1 MPTRPRHAKPAP
13 RWRRALIAA
22 AAAVTGAALVAG
34 GTVAAAGAGTSIT
47 QPDAKALWSSLG
59 AYLDQ
64 PAPTVTETVTVTA
77 PPVTVTATPTPST
90 ASPTPTASSSSSTP
104 APTATAT
111 PPAAA
116 GRYTPPQLT
125 NPVTIQIAATGG
137 TYSAPAT
144 TDCLFIAPQVITGP
158 VTIAGCDDRVF
169 RGGILAGRTTIPT
182 GSYDS
187 PNRGIRLS
195 DSGSSNTG
203 RDHFEG
209 LWFKPGTYLSDA
221 IQIAFRSTTGR
232 TVTLQNIRV
241 DATTYG
247 SKAGVHADTLQVWGG
262 PSQLR
267 VWGLVA
273 TDSRYQ
279 GAYLDPAD
287 GRSLPAQSSGW
298 EFGNVSITMTGPN
311 VSYAL
316 TQREPAWAGTKN
328 VGPVYTVGQ
337 RYKANNDPGY
347 TSWPTANLF
356 ESQVPAVDFVPA
368 AWWATGSYLPAA

>member
-1 MPTRPRHAKPAP
+1 MK
-13 RWRRALIAA
+13 RAGL
-22 AAAVTGAALVAG
+22 AVV
-34 GTVAAAGAGTSIT
+34 GTVAAALAVGLGIQAASGASTTIT
-47 QPDAKALWSSLG
+47 PEQARSAAAVVAS
-59 AYLDQ
+59 YLDQ
-64 PAPTVTETVTVTA
+64 PAPTVTVTETR
-77 PPVTVTATPTPST
+77 TVTATPVPST
-90 ASPTPTASSSSSTP
+90 ASPAPSSPAATTSAP
-104 APTATAT
+104 APSPSPSA
-111 PPAAA
+111 PPVASA
-116 GRYTPPQLT
+116 GRYAPPVLT
-125 NPVTIQIAATGG
+125 SPVTIQIAASGG
-137 TYSAPAT
+137 SYSASSS
-144 TDCLFIAPQVITGP
+144 TDCRFIAPQVITGP

-169 RGGILAGRTTIPT
+169 IGGVFGGRTTVPS

-187 PNRGIRLS
+187 PNRGIRIS
-195 DSGSSNTG
+195 DAGSSNTG

-209 LWFKPGTYLSDA
+209 LWFRPGTYLSDA

-247 SKAGVHADTLQVWGG
+247 SKAGVHSDTLQVWGG

-273 TDSRYQ
+273 LSAGYQ
-279 GAYLDPAD
+279 GAYLDAAD
-287 GRSLPAQSSGW
+287 GRSLPVQSSGW
-298 EFGNVSITMTGPN
+298 EFGNVYIAMVGPN

-316 TQREPAWAGTKN
+316 TQREAAWAGTKN

-356 ESQVPAVDFVPA
+356 ESQVPSTDFVPA
-368 AWWATGSYLPAA
+368 AWFSGGYTSPWA

>member
-1 MPTRPRHAKPAP
+1 MRTRASLA
-13 RWRRALIAA
+13 IAG
-22 AAAVTGAALVAG
+22 AVVAALAVG
-34 GTVAAAGAGTSIT
+34 GVVTASSQSTTVTADQARAAIA
-47 QPDAKALWSSLG
+47 QLQ
-59 AYLDQ
+59 AYVDQ
-64 PAPTVTETVTVTA
+64 PVPTVTETVTVTA
-77 PPVTVTATPTPST
+77 TPGPSSSSPAPATSSAAPTPTPTTSSPTPTPS
-90 ASPTPTASSSSSTP
+90 PTGAIGGNLGIY
-104 APTATAT
+104 A
-111 PPAAA
+111 
-116 GRYTPPQLT
+116 PPQLT
-125 NPVTIQIAATGG
+125 NPVTIRIAASGG

-144 TDCLFIAPQVITGP
+144 TDCIFVAPAVITGP
-158 VTIAGCDDRVF
+158 VTLAGCDDRWLI
-169 RGGILAGRTTIPT
+169 GAQIGGRTTVPS

-187 PNRGIRLS
+187 TNRGIRLS
-195 DSGSSNTG
+195 DAGSSNTG

-262 PSQLR
+262 PSLLR

-273 TDSRYQ
+273 TDARYQ
-279 GAYLDPAD
+279 SLYLDAAD
-287 GRSLPAQSSGW
+287 GRSLPGKSSGW
-298 EFGNVSITMTGPN
+298 EFGNVFIAMVGPN

-316 TQREPAWAGTKN
+316 TQREAAWAGTKN
-328 VGPVYTVGQ
+328 IGPVYTVGQ

-356 ESQVPAVDFVPA
+356 ESQVPGVDFVPA
-368 AWWATGSYLPAA
+368 ALWASGAYQPTAA